1 MLVKTY
7 AAAVNGLQVNT
18 VTVET
23 SVETGQQLIL
33 TGLGDEAVR
42 ESQSRIRVAL
52 KYCNLRFPSRSIT
65 INLSPAN
72 LRKEGSGFDLP
83 MAIALLAGDEKLP
96 PDHLEEYMMMGEL
109 GLDGSLKPIIGALP
123 IAIKAREEGFKGI
136 ILPKENSHEAAVVNN
151 LDVYGMTSLTEVIQF
166 LSGNWNDTSLRD
178 YDTRASSLRYGASS
192 SYDTAQAPTIRP
204 AGNDNGNDNGNG
216 KFRPLVI
223 DTRKIF
229 YEQQYNFDLDFA
241 DVKGQENVKRALEVA
256 AAGGHNMIMIGP
268 PGSGKSMMAKR
279 LPSIL
284 PPLSL
289 AESLETTK
297 IYSVAGKMAP
307 GQSLISQRPFRS
319 PHHTITQTALVGGGT
334 NPSPGEIS
342 LAHNGVLFAD
352 ELPEFNKQTLE
363 VLRQP
368 LEDRKITIARA
379 KYTTDYPCSFMFVA
393 SANPCPCGYYGD
405 PTHDCICTPGQ
416 RARYMSKISGPL
428 MDRIDIQCEI
438 TPVPFKDLSQVKE
451 GEPSSAIRERVI
463 RARKIQE
470 ERFANENEKNG
481 KERIHCNA
489 QMTEKMIHKYAKPD
503 EEGMEMLRKAMERFS
518 LSARAYSRIL
528 KVARTIADL
537 DGSEQVKSQ
546 HIAEAI
552 GYRMLDRGD
561 WAER

>member
-166 LSGNWNDTSLRD
+166 LSGNDNGNGNGNDTLR
-178 YDTRASSLRYGASS
+178 
-192 SYDTAQAPTIRP
+192 YDTAQAPTIRP
-204 AGNDNGNDNGNG
+204 TGYDNGNDNGNGNGNGNG

-451 GEPSSAIRERVI
+451 GEPSSAIRGRVI